1 MGFILGQRRRRCF
14 IIKPDLSQCLV
25 VREGGGGLLLLAA
38 LETLTG
44 GFNQDPDVICLSNEM
59 CIYDL
64 HISQHQKCIIQPET
78 LIV

>member
-14 IIKPDLSQCLV
+14 QTWASASWL
-25 VREGGGGLLLLAA
+25 GGGGLLLLAA
-38 LETLTG
+38 PETLTG

-64 HISQHQKCIIQPET
+64 HISNTKSA
-78 LIV
+78 